1 MDVHYVYLIACRSE
15 SKIYVK
21 IGLTSSIQRRLSNI
35 QTGCPHPITHAFVV
49 RSAYRE
55 EVMGLEKLLHALLEP
70 ERLRAELYVG
80 TKRFFATLDA
90 VLSRINEG
98 GFTHEELLDM
108 PDFVGSEFEV
118 MLHRHEF
125 QFLRI
130 QLPIRKGSDPIENA
144 QEACSTKIA
153 DMLRDLSD
161 PFFSRAGKLAA
172 EPQQ

>member
-1 MDVHYVYLIACRSE
+1 
-15 SKIYVK
+15 
-21 IGLTSSIQRRLSNI
+21 
-35 QTGCPHPITHAFVV
+35 
-49 RSAYRE
+49 
-55 EVMGLEKLLHALLEP
+55 MGK
-70 ERLRAELYVG
+70 
-80 TKRFFATLDA
+80 KRFFATFDA

-144 QEACSTKIA
+144 QAACSTKIA

-161 PFFSRAGKLAA
+161 PFFSRAGKLVA